1 MDELCDTLGVFQWS
15 SGWEAASSLHW
26 RTDDRPHGQPDRR
39 ADGAWRRV
47 NFWAKLAPLYKFT
60 DACWCWSRPLQAC
73 DLLVKAQSLHVWKC
87 TCINVSASL
96 WLIVYAD
103 LYISAQKPPSVC
115 AIAGPRV
122 CVFVRGCVCTDA
134 VCYLI
139 KAVSGLQDFSISNTA
154 LELEQQP
161 LQNKCK
167 QLRAT
172 SVSIRQTDSSCE
184 QGVWLTA
191 SYQIK
196 WTCGASSRGIM
207 QH

>member
-1 MDELCDTLGVFQWS
+1 MDVLCDTFVVFQCS

-26 RTDDRPHGQPDRR
+26 RTGNRTDGQPDRR
-39 ADGAWRRV
+39 ADGAWRPV

-60 DACWCWSRPLQAC
+60 DACCWSRPLWAC

-103 LYISAQKPPSVC
+103 LYVSAQKLPSVC
-115 AIAGPRV
+115 AVAGPV
-122 CVFVRGCVCTDA
+122 CVCGCACTDA

-139 KAVSGLQDFSISNTA
+139 KAVSGLQDFSIPNTA

-161 LQNKCK
+161 LLNKCK

-184 QGVWLTA
+184 QGLWLTA